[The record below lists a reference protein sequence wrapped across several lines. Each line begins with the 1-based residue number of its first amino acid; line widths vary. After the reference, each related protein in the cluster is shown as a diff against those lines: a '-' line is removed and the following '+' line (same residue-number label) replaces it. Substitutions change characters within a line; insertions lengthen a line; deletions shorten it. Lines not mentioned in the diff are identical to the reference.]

1 VHWEVDKQVNECF
14 LVIIAT
20 LGLLGL
26 ILPFF
31 DE

>member
-1 VHWEVDKQVNECF
+1 VHREVDKQVNECF

-26 ILPFF
+26 ILPLF